1 MFQLTS
7 VSGLWDVVVIFC
19 SSIVGLIV
27 TGNFLVVPLYS
38 DSNVTTDNADR
49 NLDATVHSQLCIFLK
64 ESNLQ
69 SQGRVSV
76 FLHIYLFLSNFV
88 ISFNLNPINV
98 LVISH
103 GKLCC
108 AHFA

>member
-49 NLDATVHSQLCIFLK
+49 NLDTTVHSQHCTVLYEFH
-64 ESNLQ
+64 LQ
-69 SQGRVSV
+69 ISMTFKHCSS
-76 FLHIYLFLSNFV
+76 YLFILIQSYH
-88 ISFNLNPINV
+88 IPQP
-98 LVISH
+98 
-103 GKLCC
+103 
-108 AHFA
+108 